1 MNISSNTQTIETTQ
15 QTQTDTQVAAAE
27 KQSSV
32 SNKNSAEHAEETK
45 KNKDSDFKKL
55 LEPQDTDKI
64 SVEQQNAQSM
74 NMQMNG
80 EQINQ
85 NYVNKFGFDI
95 GDSLKN
101 KYSSLFNYDTVKISK
116 EDARFFA
123 DLVENKQFA
132 IQNNGGK
139 TDLIKFSDEVGPT
152 YKTQQT
158 SKVLIDLVNKA
169 YEDGKPVRIDFDS
182 NVSVILKVDKKG
194 KVSAEF
200 IPGDKAVE
208 EYLRNNIRFL
218 KQRLDEQNIS
228 YNDILYR
235 QSRNNQNNNRNKK
248 QNNEG
253 EQ

>member
-1 MNISSNTQTIETTQ
+1 MNISSNTQTIETTR
-15 QTQTDTQVAAAE
+15 QTQTETQVETTE

-32 SNKNSAEHAEETK
+32 SEKNSTESAEKTNSK
-45 KNKDSDFKKL
+45 KDSEFKKL

-64 SVEQQNAQSM
+64 SVEQQNIQNQ
-74 NMQMNG
+74 NMQLNN
-80 EQINQ
+80 EQLNQ
-85 NYVNKFGFDI
+85 NYVDKFGFDV
-95 GDSLKN
+95 GSSLKN

-116 EDARFFA
+116 EDAKFFS

-132 IQNNGGK
+132 VQNNNGK
-139 TDLIKFSDEVGPT
+139 ADLIKFSDEIGPT

-169 YEDGKPVRIDFDS
+169 YEEGKPVRIDFDG

-218 KQRLDEQNIS
+218 KQRLDDQNIG

-235 QSRNNQNNNRNKK
+235 QSKNNQNNNQNKK

-253 EQ
+253 E

>member
-64 SVEQQNAQSM
+64 SVEQQNAQNM

-218 KQRLDEQNIS
+218 KQRLDDQNIS

>member
-64 SVEQQNAQSM
+64 SVEQQNAQNM

-235 QSRNNQNNNRNKK
+235 QSRNNQNNNRNRK

>member
-64 SVEQQNAQSM
+64 SVEQQNAQNM

-95 GDSLKN
+95 GDSLNN

-116 EDARFFA
+116 EDTRFFV

>member
-1 MNISSNTQTIETTQ
+1 
-15 QTQTDTQVAAAE
+15 
-27 KQSSV
+27 
-32 SNKNSAEHAEETK
+32 
-45 KNKDSDFKKL
+45 
-55 LEPQDTDKI
+55 
-64 SVEQQNAQSM
+64 
-74 NMQMNG
+74 MQMNG

>member
-64 SVEQQNAQSM
+64 SVEQQNAQNM

-218 KQRLDEQNIS
+218 KQRLDDQNIS

-248 QNNEG
+248 QNNE
-253 EQ
+253 

>member
-15 QTQTDTQVAAAE
+15 QTQTDAQVAAAE

-64 SVEQQNAQSM
+64 SVEQQNAQNM

>member
-64 SVEQQNAQSM
+64 SVEQQNAQNM